1 MRRADRLFQ
10 LILLLRGRKK
20 TTARWLADALE
31 VSERTIY
38 RDIHDLM
45 CSGVPIEGE
54 AGFGYV
60 LLKNFE
66 LPPLM
71 FSKEELQALR
81 LGVGM
86 VAVWSSEKL
95 EEAAENA
102 LRKINAAVPP
112 AIQDSLQVLVV
123 PKLHHPPILGL
134 DEIYQA
140 ISHQNQMQINY
151 VRRDGQTSDRLVC
164 PLGLTFWGTSW
175 TLTAW
180 CELRQ
185 DFRNFRL
192 DRIQV
197 FKILPI
203 PFTPQKGRTFNDYLA
218 LVGGHAPSTAQ
229 STQEV
234 RPVK

>member
-20 TTARWLADALE
+20 TTARWLADAL
-31 VSERTIY
+31 
-38 RDIHDLM
+38 
-45 CSGVPIEGE
+45 
-54 AGFGYV
+54 
-60 LLKNFE
+60 
-66 LPPLM
+66 
-71 FSKEELQALR
+71 
-81 LGVGM
+81 
-86 VAVWSSEKL
+86 
-95 EEAAENA
+95 
-102 LRKINAAVPP
+102 
-112 AIQDSLQVLVV
+112 
-123 PKLHHPPILGL
+123 LGL

-203 PFTPQKGRTFNDYLA
+203 PFTLQKGQTFHDYLA